1 MSIVKNTSC
10 SIDAAA
16 VLLACRPEVIQMA
29 LENRDLVD
37 VLYKRI
43 VFLEQEISDRDE
55 LIFKHCESL
64 KRTISQKYPNE

>member
-1 MSIVKNTSC
+1 MSLIKNTSC

-16 VLLACRPEVIQMA
+16 VLLACRPEVIEMA

-43 VFLEQEISDRDE
+43 VFLEQQISDRDE
-55 LIFKHCESL
+55 LIVKHCEEL
-64 KRTISQKYPNE
+64 KQKISQKYPNE

>member
-1 MSIVKNTSC
+1 MSIIKNSSC

-43 VFLEQEISDRDE
+43 VYLEKEIAERDQKVID
-55 LIFKHCESL
+55 LCDGLKHV
-64 KRTISQKYPNE
+64 ISQKYQYE